1 MPDGLTRSFL
11 ISGVTAGL
19 FQPPALA
26 GAAPWG
32 RMITLVGGGI
42 LGRVI
47 PISAGLF
54 TSPDWFRGSLFG
66 SGDFIGIYSG
76 ILAQNLVAQN
86 GSRGLPVS

>member
-1 MPDGLTRSFL
+1 MPGGLTRAFL

-32 RMITLVGGGI
+32 RMITLVWGGI
-42 LGRVI
+42 FCRVI
-47 PISAGLF
+47 PLSAGLF
-54 TSPDWFRGSLFG
+54 TSPDWFLGSLFG

-76 ILAQNLVAQN
+76 ILAQKPVAKN
-86 GSRGLPVS
+86 GSRGFLVS